1 MKLSEIKIEP
11 IKYESLEKV
20 EKHLSYDS
28 NTYYKHKD
36 RLDMQLSGNCVYL
49 IVYDK
54 SNPVGHVFI
63 NWLGIEKS
71 VIGQNIESCPNIED
85 LFVIFNLR
93 SQGLGSYIIK
103 HCFKL
108 AKQKGFNKIG
118 LGVAIE
124 NIKAEKLYKSFNF
137 VDSGIA
143 TYQEIWYGKNKRGD
157 KTGPFTSLNK
167 YLIANI

>member
-11 IKYESLEKV
+11 IKYETLEKV
-20 EKHLSYDS
+20 EKHLSYDL

-49 IVYDK
+49 IVYCK

-63 NWLGIEKS
+63 NWLGIKKS
-71 VIGQNIESCPNIED
+71 VIGQNLENCPNIED
-85 LFVIFNLR
+85 LFVIPNLR
-93 SQGLGSYIIK
+93 SQGLGSCIIK

-118 LGVAIE
+118 LGVAIQ
-124 NIKAEKLYKSFNF
+124 NIKAQKLYESFNF
-137 VDSGIA
+137 VDSGILPFK
-143 TYQEIWYGKNKRGD
+143 EIWYGKNKSGV
-157 KTGPFTSLNK
+157 KTGPFSSLNK